1 MTTLLKIRKEHRIKR
16 SQIAHWTQ
24 LNYTTLWYWETGK
37 KPYPHYAELLY
48 RAYINQFRGQGD
60 DADARPTAS

>member
-1 MTTLLKIRKEHRIKR
+1 MTELLRIREQHRIKR

-24 LNYTTLWYWETGK
+24 LSYTALWYWETGR
-37 KPYPHYAELLY
+37 KPYPHYALLLY

-60 DADARPTAS
+60 GGNVRTTP